1 MIESRT
7 LWDEMRPQLGRG
19 LIEQLPPQTT
29 YSKNEYKLLSD
40 LHSDLTAVRGCS
52 IPMQQNMEQALVSE
66 TEQRVRVIV

>member
-1 MIESRT
+1 M
-7 LWDEMRPQLGRG
+7 
-19 LIEQLPPQTT
+19 PPQTT

-66 TEQRVRVIV
+66 TEEFESDE